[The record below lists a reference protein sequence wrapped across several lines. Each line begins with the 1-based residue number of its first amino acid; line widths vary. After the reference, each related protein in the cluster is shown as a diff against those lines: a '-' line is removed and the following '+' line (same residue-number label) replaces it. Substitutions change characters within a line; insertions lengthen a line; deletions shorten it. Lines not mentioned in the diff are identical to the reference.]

1 MTTITVHT
9 PTPVRSPRGAAL
21 AANLMARLLA
31 ALEAAGTAR
40 AALAARRQA
49 ATRVAEAAQTRRYAQ
64 QWMDRD
70 PRFAADL
77 MAAADRHDWA
87 E

>member
-9 PTPVRSPRGAAL
+9 PSPVRCTPWRRPGRQPDGHVSWRGWKP
-21 AANLMARLLA
+21 
-31 ALEAAGTAR
+31 GTAR
-40 AALAARRQA
+40 ATPTPRRDQ
-49 ATRVAEAAQTRRYAQ
+49 ATRIAEAAQTRRYAQ
-64 QWMDRD
+64 QWIDRD

-77 MAAADRHDWA
+77 LAAADRHDWA